1 MHRTPNTICS
11 IPTFSQR
18 RTNNCPDTTE
28 IITLADTGATDTIL
42 RLSDI
47 PKNLPILAS
56 KGMHVALPNG
66 STIQSIA
73 STQFALSPAGPRID
87 AHIFRDTDLSNSLT
101 AIAPLCAQDC
111 TATFSKHSVKIR
123 DNIGNVIIDAPKT
136 ANESLWQLPLPVHPV
151 SQTNLVIR
159 HDLDA
164 DYVRFSHACFGSP
177 AVSTFL
183 NAVRRNWLVGYPRL
197 TTKMITENMPNAV
210 ATAQGH
216 LDRTRR
222 GMHSTKPKP
231 TVTTP
236 PASTSEPS
244 DDDVPYAEEEYQHIF
259 TKIISASSI
268 SHADTTGRFP
278 HISQSGH
285 QYILLSIW
293 CGYIHFELMKDRS
306 KGEYVK
312 AYTATIAF
320 YSKLGKRIDI
330 MRLDNETSHELDTY
344 LRSAVKSVQ
353 YVPANNH
360 RANNAERA
368 WRTAKNHI
376 IATLCGAD
384 NEFPMKKWDGLMEQI
399 EITTN
404 LLRPFRPDS
413 TISAYHG
420 MHGSP
425 YDFNSHPL
433 APPGI
438 KVLIYEA
445 PNVRTSW
452 APHGVLG
459 YYLGPALSHHRTF
472 RVHCAHTN
480 AERISDSLAWFPV
493 AYRMPGSSAAELLLA
508 QIHDLH
514 VTLTALSTSPQMPV
528 DARRPFIE
536 ASTTATDALRLLA
549 SSFTPNPET
558 PLEQR
563 VPLAPVLLPPVP
575 LAPPLP
581 LPVNQQAPLAPPL
594 PPPAEQRVPLAPA
607 IPGPD
612 EQRVPAAA
620 QRPAQPRA
628 APPEPPHGSRN
639 SLRIATHKSR
649 IANVQRL
656 RTASHQDAV
665 PQHQRIK
672 RPIKPTMPIPPSLYD
687 RRAYPNP
694 WLAGGRT
701 NLHTSHATNAIQA
714 NYSLSTLDPL
724 EWRDPT
730 TAELSLCNSVTGTL
744 LPGERPLNLATDG
757 TPLTFQS
764 ALVSADASSWQSA
777 HIDELDR
784 LLGATNTMH
793 AIQPDEQPMDR
804 RKDTTYYNPQ
814 IKEKVAPDGTRTFR
828 VRGTA
833 GGDRINYPGDVSSS
847 CADVSVVKTLI
858 QSVVSD
864 DAHWLTADIKDYYL
878 MTPLTRSEYIRIP
891 LKLLPRAI
899 IDKYNLTPFIH
910 NDKVLFEVTQGMY
923 GLPQAGLLA
932 QQRLIAHLAESDY
945 HECPDVPCLFRH
957 STNSVAFSLV
967 VDDFGIKYKDKA
979 DADHLIACIR
989 SLYELKVDWSGSQY
1003 LGITIKFDSTARTAT
1018 LSMPGYID
1026 KIIARFYPNL
1036 TRGAPS
1042 PAVYIAPHY
1051 GSHIQTAVTDDSPAL
1066 DAAGILRTQQIIGC
1080 FLFYARIVDY
1090 TMLPATTAISSEQS
1104 HATEATAAA
1113 TDRLA
1118 AYAASY
1124 PNNELVLTAC
1134 DMILHMQSDGSHLS
1148 RSGARGVAGGIAY
1161 FGNIGAPTH
1170 VNGAIH
1176 VHSCLL
1182 DVVVASVAEC
1192 EYASLYMLAR
1202 IGEWLRTIA
1211 RALGYPQPPT
1221 VIFCDNA
1228 CAVGIAND
1236 SVKLHRTKSIDVRFH
1251 WIRDRVRQGHF
1262 LVEWRKGA
1270 SNLADFFTK
1279 PLPVHAHQALMPFL
1293 VNTPASSSPNP
1304 FHRSRAARGA
1314 SWKLSKSAT
1323 SDLVPA

>member
-1 MHRTPNTICS
+1 MPSTPNTIRS
-11 IPTFSQR
+11 IPTLLQH
-18 RTNNCPDTTE
+18 RTNNCPAATE

-66 STIQSIA
+66 STIKSIA

-123 DNIGNVIIDAPKT
+123 DSIGNVIIDAPKT

-164 DYVRFSHACFGSP
+164 DYVLFSHACFGSP

-197 TTKMITENMPNAV
+197 TAKMITENMPNAV

-236 PASTSEPS
+236 PTSTSDPS
-244 DDDVPYAEEEYQHIF
+244 DDEVPYAEEEYQHIF

-268 SHADTTGRFP
+268 SHADITGRFP

-514 VTLTALSTSPQMPV
+514 VTLTALSTSPQMPI

-549 SSFTPNPET
+549 STFTPHPET

-581 LPVNQQAPLAPPL
+581 LPVNQQAPLDPPL

-612 EQRVPAAA
+612 EQRVPAAV
-620 QRPAQPRA
+620 QRPAQPSA
-628 APPEPPHGSRN
+628 APPQPPHGSRS
-639 SLRIATHKSR
+639 SLRIATHRSR
-649 IANVQRL
+649 IANVQRS
-656 RTASHQDAV
+656 RTASHPDAV

-687 RRAYPNP
+687 RTAYPNP

-701 NLHTSHATNAIQA
+701 NLITSNATNAVQA
-714 NYSLSTLDPL
+714 NYSLGTLDPL

-784 LLGATNTMH
+784 LLGTTNTMH

-847 CADVSVVKTLI
+847 CADVAVVKTLI

-891 LKLLPRAI
+891 LKLLPLAI

-1104 HATEATAAA
+1104 HATEATAVA

-1314 SWKLSKSAT
+1314 AWKLSKSAT